1 MLFIFNAA
9 DSLHPLP
16 YGMGH
21 IKEVTASIQLCLVTL
36 VVRWHQRHPVVHNA
50 YHTNEGEPRLFDF
63 LTFKEDFGSLEFFFF
78 DFQRGFWFF
87 GFFFFFFYQIIYSM
101 FGFGPVNLDLRA
113 QIQICCL
120 DILEKSL
127 WLEDTVTGGF
137 GKFHNFIHTSWEA
150 YMCCPF
156 SEKKLK

>member
-36 VVRWHQRHPVVHNA
+36 VVRWHQWHPVVHNA

-63 LTFKEDFGSLEFFFF
+63 LTFKEDFGSLEIFFF

-87 GFFFFFFYQIIYSM
+87 WFFFFFFYQIIYSM
-101 FGFGPVNLDLRA
+101 FGFVPVNLDLRA
-113 QIQICCL
+113 QILICCL
-120 DILEKSL
+120 DILERACGWRIP
-127 WLEDTVTGGF
+127 WL
-137 GKFHNFIHTSWEA
+137 GKFYNFINISWRDTC
-150 YMCCPF
+150 YPF
-156 SEKKLK
+156 S